1 MLYHTA
7 ILALWLVLSAITFNV
22 AQAAFEAL
30 AASSSSECCSTCIGK
45 TSSVPYN
52 YDPVV
57 FSQCTAVSGG
67 VCCFD
72 CGEIGDPQYGDT
84 VSYGSDGVT
93 AVVKA
98 GTYISFTWS
107 SVVNVTFISLKTG
120 QKKTKTPTFSDT
132 AATEKSST
140 FLICAKTAGT
150 IYFRGWGSDSCRA
163 ASQEYNVTVEAGDS
177 TATTC
182 DANDV
187 KVPTASSSDSSGSSG
202 DKTDSSIPAD
212 ETVDTCNA
220 QRASVQTVDGV
231 QTCVCV
237 SDWTH
242 PPECDQWPTW
252 KWLVTIGGAVAT
264 LCSIIMS
271 ARAFLQSRK
280 KKQEEADRLDTLAQK
295 KHEEDY
301 PKNQEDEYRENL
313 APMGT
318 KSDIDPADLTPA
330 SGFQKHEPDVQRTPG
345 GTRKPD
351 ERLFSL

>member
-1 MLYHTA
+1 MLYQTV
-7 ILALWLVLSAITFNV
+7 LWLVLSALAFRGTRANYE
-22 AQAAFEAL
+22 AA
-30 AASSSSECCSTCIGK
+30 AASTSSECCSSCIGK
-45 TSSVPYN
+45 TSSVPYS

-57 FSQCTAVSGG
+57 FSQCTGVSGG

-72 CGEIGDPQYGDT
+72 CGDIGDPQYGDT
-84 VSYGSDGVT
+84 ISYGSDGVT

-107 SVVNVTFISLKTG
+107 NVVNVTYISLKSG
-120 QKKTKTPTFSDT
+120 QKKTKTPTISDA
-132 AATEKSST
+132 AATEKAST
-140 FLICAKTAGT
+140 FLICAKAAGT
-150 IYFRGWGSDSCRA
+150 IYFRGWGSDSCRE

-177 TATTC
+177 SATSC
-182 DANDV
+182 DVNDV
-187 KVPTASSSDSSGSSG
+187 KVLAASNSGGSGSSG
-202 DKTDSSIPAD
+202 ATKTGSGTAD

-237 SDWTH
+237 SDWTN

-252 KWLVTIGGAVAT
+252 KWLVTIGGALAT
-264 LCSIIMS
+264 VCSIIMS
-271 ARAFLQSRK
+271 LRAFLQSRK
-280 KKQEEADRLDTLAQK
+280 KKQEEAEHLESLNQK
-295 KHEEDY
+295 KHEEEN
-301 PKNQEDEYRENL
+301 PRNQDDEYRENL

-330 SGFQKHEPDVQRTPG
+330 SAYQKHDPEVQRTPG